1 MNKFRIILER
11 YIESQ
16 NVSKFKWS
24 TIKTELNCGYTLHI
38 SAVKTFFKKNELC
51 VWLGHILSTTWTK

>member
-1 MNKFRIILER
+1 MNKFRIILKR

-51 VWLGHILSTTWTK
+51 VW